1 MDYGAIDL
9 HKRESQIRIVT
20 EGGEVLDRRI
30 ATTRERLTAV
40 FEGRRPMR
48 ILLEASTES
57 EWVAQ
62 HLETLGHEVIVAD
75 PTFAPMYSERS
86 RRVKTDRRDVAAL
99 ADACHRGCY
108 RVAHRRSASQR
119 TVQAHLN
126 VRRELTDS
134 RTRAISLAR
143 AITRGAG
150 LRIRSGSTGSFLV
163 RVAAL
168 DVPSTIAETL
178 APLQRVIAVLNDE
191 LVTAD
196 DRFANIATQD
206 PVVARL
212 TTVPGIGPI
221 TATAYVAALDD
232 AARFGRA
239 AQVASYLGLV
249 PRGTA
254 RANSSDGGGY
264 CAVPIPM
271 SSPCSSRPPWRVW
284 LSKDPRTADLRR
296 WAQGI
301 AHRRGKSIAVV
312 AWPAARA
319 TPCAHATDASPR
331 RRRDRGGGAVGRPVI
346 VSRGRQAG
354 GVSAMRTCG
363 RY

>member
-1 MDYGAIDL
+1 MEYGAIDL
-9 HKRESQIRIVT
+9 HKKESQIRIIT
-20 EGGEVLDRRI
+20 ERGETVDRRI
-30 ATTRERLTAV
+30 ATTRERFTAL
-40 FEGRRPMR
+40 FDGRRPMR

-75 PTFAPMYSERS
+75 PSFAPMYSERS

-99 ADACHRGCY
+99 TDACQRGCY
-108 RVAHRRSASQR
+108 RAVHRRSASQR
-119 TVQAHLN
+119 TVQGHLN

-134 RTRAISLAR
+134 RTRAISQAR
-143 AITRGAG
+143 AVLRGAG

-163 RVAAL
+163 RMAAL
-168 DVPSTIAETL
+168 ELPASITETL
-178 APLQRVIAVLNDE
+178 APLQRLIAVLNDE
-191 LVTAD
+191 LATAD
-196 DRFANIATQD
+196 DRMARIAAQD

-212 TTVPGIGPI
+212 TTVPGIGTI

-249 PRGTA
+249 PREY
-254 RANSSDGGGY
+254 SSGEQQRRGRVLRSAHPY
-264 CAVPIPM
+264 VQSLLVQAA
-271 SSPCSSRPPWRVW
+271 WRVW

-301 AHRRGKSIAVV
+301 GHRRGKSIAVV
-312 AWPAARA
+312 ALARRLA
-319 TPCAHATDASPR
+319 RILFAMWRDGVPYDALRTHPTRAH
-331 RRRDRGGGAVGRPVI
+331 GGAVI
-346 VSRGRQAG
+346 DAG
-354 GVSAMRTCG
+354 APSAG
-363 RY
+363 PS